1 MKEKSWGCSSCWPAR
16 PSPGQV
22 SFVYKV
28 SHIHCC
34 CWHFCHGAGIVQT
47 NKMINFLPESL
58 QLQTLPFRR
67 LLWYFFFFMLLDLLA
82 MLVMLER
89 VSVVDLVV
97 VGTMQEVGQLVED
110 LEVCSVLAEC
120 EMWEMTGL
128 RRGMAGGS
136 EGGG

>member
-1 MKEKSWGCSSCWPAR
+1 MGSD
-16 PSPGQV
+16 Q
-22 SFVYKV
+22 
-28 SHIHCC
+28 
-34 CWHFCHGAGIVQT
+34 
-47 NKMINFLPESL
+47 FLPESL

-128 RRGMAGGS
+128 WRGMAGGS